1 MLFQEWNWDDALRVR
16 EEEGYAKGKKSLVL
30 AILDDFSDE
39 VIAQKANLPIE
50 EVKSIREQRDGYKNQ
65 KKTQT

>member
-50 EVKSIREQRDGYKNQ
+50 EVRSIRERRDGSS
-65 KKTQT
+65 